1 MSFLSLSVF
10 CVDYLLGGVFTAAV
24 AAAAGG
30 GRRRPAAAGAETAE
44 GRGNRGGMRKSATR
58 GARTREKNAGVT
70 PLSPEGRFAMGFPNI
85 DSYQVFKV

>member
-1 MSFLSLSVF
+1 MLSCHSN
-10 CVDYLLGGVFTAAV
+10 

-30 GRRRPAAAGAETAE
+30 C
-44 GRGNRGGMRKSATR
+44 GRGNRGGTRKSGTR
-58 GARTREKNAGVT
+58 GACRREKNVGVT